1 MLHVKTLGAALALS
15 SILAGAAQAEEIYEV
30 KKADTKA
37 AVGVKGTTSVTIAAK
52 AGWHVNAE
60 APVSLKLL
68 PDPGIA
74 VAKPKLTRADL
85 AQSTED
91 LARFDVAFTASE
103 PGKKTI
109 NCEASFVMCQATTC
123 KPVREKLALLVDVAP
138 AGPAK
143 KTK

>member
-1 MLHVKTLGAALALS
+1 MWAGAALALVLVTGS
-15 SILAGAAQAEEIYEV
+15 RAQAEDIYEV
-30 KKADTKA
+30 KKADAKA
-37 AVGVKGTTSVTIAAK
+37 AVGVKATTSVIIAAK
-52 AGWHVNAE
+52 SGWHVNAE

-103 PGKKTI
+103 PGKKVI
-109 NCEASFVMCQATTC
+109 NAEASFVMCQATTC
-123 KPVREKLALLVDVAP
+123 KPVREKLALAIDVAP
-138 AGPAK
+138 AGGPVKAK
-143 KTK
+143 PGK

>member
-1 MLHVKTLGAALALS
+1 MGAALTL
-15 SILAGAAQAEEIYEV
+15 ILALAGVSRAEDIYEV

-37 AVGVKGTTSVTIAAK
+37 AVGVKTTTSVIIAAK

-91 LARFDVAFTASE
+91 LARFDIAFTASE
-103 PGKKTI
+103 PGKKVI

-123 KPVREKLALLVDVAP
+123 KPVREKLALLVDVAASGAP
-138 AGPAK
+138 K
-143 KTK
+143 KSK